1 MRQGQDSED
10 TSPDDRG
17 QWCRVYVHRAPHCG
31 RVCQW
36 LSGWR
41 SRVSGVA
48 AGSMSACGTP
58 SRSVHVCVHAWCVLT
73 CDICVCAVC
82 VHLCTCV
89 NHQSGQTWGLQA
101 RQGDSCKAGP
111 AFQEQMSTS
120 ALARFPCVL
129 CPLGR
134 CNHGPPKPQVARS
147 GQRCPEAWPLG
158 RPESLEG
165 VVVISRVPLLRPGT
179 EPQRTLPSVHPSR
192 SCPPGRGHPGGEGGG
207 TLLAPMLLPSEQW
220 GGRRPAPARL
230 STHLPPL
237 GSKLAL
243 HRRKRG

>member
-1 MRQGQDSED
+1 MPGLCAPGTPLWTCVSVAVRVAVQSL
-10 TSPDDRG
+10 RG
-17 QWCRVYVHRAPHCG
+17 C
-31 RVCQW
+31 
-36 LSGWR
+36 
-41 SRVSGVA
+41 SREHE
-48 AGSMSACGTP
+48 CLWYTP

-120 ALARFPCVL
+120 ALARFPCAL

-165 VVVISRVPLLRPGT
+165 VVVISRVYPCSAQGRSPSALYLLSIRPVLAR
-179 EPQRTLPSVHPSR
+179 QA
-192 SCPPGRGHPGGEGGG
+192 GG
-207 TLLAPMLLPSEQW
+207 TLEEREEGPC
-220 GGRRPAPARL
+220 
-230 STHLPPL
+230 
-237 GSKLAL
+237 
-243 HRRKRG
+243 